1 MHQSTKQANAK
12 LCGRYTFVTYII
24 AVVHRK
30 FRYIIKFVLVE
41 TEHKIS
47 LCTIYTRYIQ
57 GLDKMMESLRILY
70 TFLY

>member
-12 LCGRYTFVTYII
+12 LCGRYTFASYII
-24 AVVHRK
+24 GGVHRK
-30 FRYIIKFVLVE
+30 FQYIIEFVLVE

-47 LCTIYTRYIQ
+47 LYTIYMRYIQ
-57 GLDKMMESLRILY
+57 GLDKIMETLQMLY